1 MNYHPLTSVLTLS
14 DRPYNIFFCFRKKKT
29 QKQINKKQKKLKKN
43 SRKKMFLWTVSGEN
57 LMGYNDIVLKFA
69 LYAFNLRDEVV
80 MRTW

>member
-1 MNYHPLTSVLTLS
+1 
-14 DRPYNIFFCFRKKKT
+14 
-29 QKQINKKQKKLKKN
+29 
-43 SRKKMFLWTVSGEN
+43 MFLWTVSGEN